1 MKVTLDENPLKL
13 EGKLPTIM
21 LRPESEADQQLLDT
35 LVEKYSVYFGRHPES
50 MRTMYVTI
58 TLEEKT
64 E

>member
-13 EGKLPTIM
+13 EGKLPTIT

-58 TLEEKT
+58 TLKEIT
-64 E
+64 G